1 MCLRYGGNSTN
12 AQDIL
17 QNGLIRVFTALK
29 QFDDKKGNFLV
40 WSNKIMVNE
49 ALRFLQKQKR
59 INFFESVDESHLQIG
74 AENNIH
80 SILSAK
86 ELVQLI
92 QQLPDGYRTV
102 FNLYTIEGY
111 NHKEISQKL
120 NISEG
125 TSKSQLSKAK
135 KVLRQWIEV
144 LL

>member
-1 MCLRYGGNSTN
+1 
-12 AQDIL
+12 
-17 QNGLIRVFTALK
+17 
-29 QFDDKKGNFLV
+29 
-40 WSNKIMVNE
+40 MVNE

-59 INFFESVDESHLQIG
+59 VNFFESVDESHLQIG
-74 AENNIH
+74 VENNIH
-80 SILSAK
+80 SLLSAK

-111 NHKEISQKL
+111 SHKEISQKL

-135 KVLRQWIEV
+135 KQLRQWIEV

>member
-1 MCLRYGGNSTN
+1 LRYGGNSVN

-59 INFFESVDESHLQIG
+59 INFFEPVDESHLQIG
-74 AENNIH
+74 VENNIH
-80 SILSAK
+80 SLLSAK

-111 NHKEISQKL
+111 SHKEISQKL

-135 KVLRQWIEV
+135 KQLRQWIEV

>member
-1 MCLRYGGNSTN
+1 MRYGGNSVN

-59 INFFESVDESHLQIG
+59 INFFEPVDESHLQIG
-74 AENNIH
+74 VENNIH
-80 SILSAK
+80 SLLSAK

-111 NHKEISQKL
+111 SHKEISQKL

-135 KVLRQWIEV
+135 KQLRQWIEV

>member
-1 MCLRYGGNSTN
+1 VN

-59 INFFESVDESHLQIG
+59 INFFEPVDESHLQIG
-74 AENNIH
+74 VENNIH
-80 SILSAK
+80 SLLSAK

-111 NHKEISQKL
+111 SHKEISQKL

-135 KVLRQWIEV
+135 KQLRQWIEV

>member
-1 MCLRYGGNSTN
+1 MRYGGNSVN

-59 INFFESVDESHLQIG
+59 INFFEPVDESHLQIG
-74 AENNIH
+74 VESNIH
-80 SILSAK
+80 SLLSAK

-111 NHKEISQKL
+111 SHKEISQKL

-135 KVLRQWIEV
+135 KQLRQWIEV

>member
-1 MCLRYGGNSTN
+1 MRYGANSVN

-59 INFFESVDESHLQIG
+59 INFFEPVDESHLQIG
-74 AENNIH
+74 VENNIH
-80 SILSAK
+80 SLLSAK

-111 NHKEISQKL
+111 SHKEISQKL

-135 KVLRQWIEV
+135 KQLRQWIEV

>member
-1 MCLRYGGNSTN
+1 MCLRYGGNSTD

-29 QFDDKKGNFLV
+29 QFDENRGNFIV

-74 AENNIH
+74 VESNIYNL
-80 SILSAK
+80 LSAK
-86 ELVQLI
+86 ELVQII
-92 QQLPDGYRTV
+92 QKLPDGYRTV

-111 NHKEISQKL
+111 SHKEISQEL
-120 NISEG
+120 NISVG

-135 KVLRQWIEV
+135 KLLRQWIEV